1 MPDAP
6 LTPGGGYPL
15 QVGTP
20 GLVGYGEA
28 LEMQAELV
36 RRRREGVV
44 PDQFVLLEHPHVI
57 TLGRGSG
64 EGHVLVSE
72 EERGRRGV
80 ELFEAGR
87 GGDVTYHGP
96 GQVVGYP
103 ILLLEEERRDLHRY
117 LRELEEVLIMALAA
131 LGIQGG
137 REPGLT
143 GVWVNGGKIAA
154 VGVRVSSGWIT
165 SHGFALNVR
174 TDLSFFETIIP
185 CGINDRQV
193 TSVERILGPGAP
205 IPDPVSLLVPA
216 FCQVFGRQV
225 VPGSPLPL
233 ERLPSLRP

>member
-1 MPDAP
+1 
-6 LTPGGGYPL
+6 
-15 QVGTP
+15 
-20 GLVGYGEA
+20 VGYGEA